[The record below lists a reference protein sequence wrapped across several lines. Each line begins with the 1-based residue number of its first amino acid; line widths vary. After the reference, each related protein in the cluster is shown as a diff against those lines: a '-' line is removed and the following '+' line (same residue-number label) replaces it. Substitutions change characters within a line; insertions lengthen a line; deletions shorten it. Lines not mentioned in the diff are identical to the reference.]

1 MLWILCT
8 ITTAITTTAVMSWL
22 QPALEGWAITH
33 PCPDNRPQRFS
44 WAELE
49 LALTEPTVR

>member
-8 ITTAITTTAVMSWL
+8 ITTAITTTAVTSWL

-33 PCPDNRPQRFS
+33 PCPDKRPQRFS
-44 WAELE
+44 RAELE